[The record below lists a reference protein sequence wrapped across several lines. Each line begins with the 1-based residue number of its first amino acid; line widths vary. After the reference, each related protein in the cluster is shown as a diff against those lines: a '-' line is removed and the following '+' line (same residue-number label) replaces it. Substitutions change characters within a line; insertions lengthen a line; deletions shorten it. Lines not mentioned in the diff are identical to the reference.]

1 MRETSADT
9 AQAVGLA
16 LLLHGLLILAILLG
30 ALWKFEGAPAGG
42 GSPMASELTDVS
54 DLSAAMQRTLRNR
67 PEPIAEPLPQPEP
80 EIEDSLPLPQPE
92 PEPRPQDSP
101 TPVQQAPQDFIP
113 VPDDTSQQQVVD
125 TPTPNPADEKKLQ
138 EAKQRQEQVD
148 LTEQERQDEVQ
159 RQQRLTA
166 MELERQKQLEDVR
179 RKRAA
184 AAREASLAEQKLKQ
198 LADAQARSASS
209 SQADANAAQPTPGAG
224 GQGDPGLMA
233 AYQAAL
239 QAAILA
245 KWTRPESVPLGAKC
259 RLVIRQLQGGTVID
273 VQVSSPCSYDE
284 QARRSIE
291 AAVLKAQ
298 PLPYAGFEKVF
309 NRQLNF
315 NFTAQDQ

>member
-1 MRETSADT
+1 MRESKADT

-16 LLLHGLLILAILLG
+16 LALHGLLILALLLS
-30 ALWKFEGAPAGG
+30 ALNWGGAPEGG
-42 GSPMASELTDVS
+42 GSPMATELTDAS
-54 DLSAAMQRTLRNR
+54 DLSATMQRTLRSQVA
-67 PEPIAEPLPQPEP
+67 PAVEEPLPQPEP
-80 EIEDSLPLPQPE
+80 EDALPLPQPE
-92 PEPRPQDSP
+92 PEPRPQDAP
-101 TPVQQAPQDFIP
+101 TLQQQAPQDFIP
-113 VPDDTSQQQVVD
+113 VPDETTQEQVVD
-125 TPTPNPADEKKLQ
+125 TPTPNQATEQQVQ
-138 EAKQRQEQVD
+138 EAKRQQDQVD
-148 LTEQERQDEVQ
+148 LTQQERQLEIQ

-166 MELERQKQLEDVR
+166 MELERQKQLEDIR

-184 AAREASLAEQKLKQ
+184 AAREASLAEQRLKQ

-209 SQADANAAQPTPGAG
+209 SQADASQPNPGTG

-245 KWTRPESVPLGAKC
+245 KWTRPDNVPLGAKC

-273 VQVSSPCSYDE
+273 AQVSSPCSYDE

>member
-1 MRETSADT
+1 MRETKADT

-16 LLLHGLLILAILLG
+16 LALHGLLIVALLLS
-30 ALWKFEGAPAGG
+30 ALQWGGAPEGG
-42 GSPMASELTDVS
+42 GSPMATELTDAS
-54 DLSAAMQRTLRNR
+54 DLSAAMQRTLRSKVA
-67 PEPIAEPLPQPEP
+67 PVQDPLPQPEP
-80 EIEDSLPLPQPE
+80 EDALPQPE
-92 PEPRPQDSP
+92 PEPSPQDAP
-101 TPVQQAPQDFIP
+101 TPQQQAPQDFIP
-113 VPDDTSQQQVVD
+113 VPDDSVQEQVVD
-125 TPTPNPADEKKLQ
+125 TPTPNKATEQTVQ
-138 EAKQRQEQVD
+138 EAKRQQDQVD
-148 LTEQERQDEVQ
+148 LTEQERQLEIQ

-166 MELERQKQLEDVR
+166 MELERQKQLEDIR

-184 AAREASLAEQKLKQ
+184 AAREASLAEQRLAQ
-198 LADAQARSASS
+198 LADAQARNASS
-209 SQADANAAQPTPGAG
+209 AQADASQPTPGAG

-239 QAAILA
+239 QAAIKA
-245 KWTRPESVPLGAKC
+245 KWTRPDSVPLGAKC
-259 RLVIRQLQGGTVID
+259 KLVIRQLQGGTVID

-315 NFTAQDQ
+315 TFTAQDE

>member
-1 MRETSADT
+1 MRETSADN
-9 AQAVGLA
+9 AQAVGLS
-16 LLLHGLLILAILLG
+16 LLLHGLLIAALVLG
-30 ALWKFEGAPAGG
+30 ALWKFGGAPAGG
-42 GSPMASELTDVS
+42 GSPMDSQLTDVS

-67 PEPIAEPLPQPEP
+67 PKPIAEPLPQPEP
-80 EIEDSLPLPQPE
+80 EPEDSLPLPQPE

-101 TPVQQAPQDFIP
+101 TPVQQSPQDFIP
-113 VPDDTSQQQVVD
+113 VPDDTSQEQVVD
-125 TPTPNPADEKKLQ
+125 TPTPNPTDEQKLQ
-138 EAKQRQEQVD
+138 EAKRRQEQVD
-148 LTEQERQDEVQ
+148 LTAQERQLEAQ

-166 MELERQKQLEDVR
+166 MELERQKQLEDIR
-179 RKRAA
+179 RKRAQ
-184 AAREASLAEQKLKQ
+184 AAREASLAEQKLRQ
-198 LADAQARSASS
+198 LADAQARSAS
-209 SQADANAAQPTPGAG
+209 QQTADASQPNAGAG
-224 GQGDPGLMA
+224 GQGDPSLMA